1 MRALFPGTRRKIL
14 SLFFMHPDRQFYFR
28 EVLKLTGTKQG
39 IIQRELK
46 SLTQTGI
53 LELETKGNQTYYSV
67 NKSNPIYEELRRIVL
82 KTFGLVDV
90 LRDVLLPLKKRI
102 DVAVIYGSIASEEET
117 AKSDVDLL
125 VIGKISLDSLSE
137 AIDKVEK
144 QTMREIN
151 PSLYPTEEF
160 KEKIRRKNH
169 FLRSVLKSNLIYL
182 IGSENDL
189 ARLAKE

>member
-1 MRALFPGTRRKIL
+1 
-14 SLFFMHPDRQFYFR
+14 
-28 EVLKLTGTKQG
+28 
-39 IIQRELK
+39 
-46 SLTQTGI
+46 
-53 LELETKGNQTYYSV
+53 
-67 NKSNPIYEELRRIVL
+67 
-82 KTFGLVDV
+82 
-90 LRDVLLPLKKRI
+90 LPLKKRI
-102 DVAVIYGSIASEEET
+102 DVAVIYGSIAGEEET

-125 VIGKISLDSLSE
+125 VIGTISFDSLSE

-144 QTMREIN
+144 RTMREIN